1 MSVKVDRLEH
11 NMAKLTIE
19 VPAEEFEQAI
29 QKAYQ
34 KDKNKISLPG
44 FRKGHAPLQM
54 IERMYG
60 PSVFYEDAANICIN
74 ENYGKSVDESKL
86 EVVSQPEIDVT
97 QIEKGKPFIYTAT
110 VALKPEVKLGEYRGL
125 EVPKAVISVD
135 AKEIEDAVK
144 KEQEKN
150 SRMVDVDDRPVE
162 KDDTVTLDYEGS
174 IDGVPFDGGKG
185 ENQELTIGSGM
196 FIPGFE
202 DQLIGTKLEED
213 KDVTVKFPEDYQA
226 KQLAGK
232 EAVFKCKIHKIQ
244 KKELPELDDDFAKD
258 VSEFDTMDEYK
269 KDVEKNLLKK
279 KEEEA
284 KTARENAAVD
294 KLIAASDIDV
304 PEPMITSQ
312 VNSMYSDYAQ
322 RLQSQGIPIDMYL
335 QYQKTDEAKLKEQMK
350 PQAVKRIKTRLV
362 LEAVAENEKMEISD
376 DRLKEEVAK
385 MAKTYNMEPEK
396 LQELM
401 GDYEK
406 EQMKKDLAVQDAVT
420 LLADNAKE
428 VEVKA
433 DDAAKKAVDAKAKEL
448 KEEKKD

>member
-19 VPAEEFEQAI
+19 VPAEEFDQAI
-29 QKAYQ
+29 QKAYN

-74 ENYGKSVDESKL
+74 ENYGKAVEESGV

-97 QIEKGKPFIYTAT
+97 QIEKGKPFIYTAE
-110 VALKPEVKLGEYRGL
+110 VALKPDVKLGEYRGL
-125 EVPKAVISVD
+125 EVPKTEIKVD
-135 AKEIEDAVK
+135 PKEIEEEIK
-144 KEQEKN
+144 KEQDKN

-162 KDDTVTLDYEGS
+162 NGDIVTLDYEGS
-174 IDGVPFDGGKG
+174 VDGTPFDGGKG
-185 ENQELTIGSGM
+185 TNQELTIGSGM

-202 DQLIGTKLEED
+202 EQLIGVKLEEE
-213 KDVTVKFPEDYQA
+213 KDVNVKFPEEYQA
-226 KQLAGK
+226 KELAGK
-232 EAVFKCKIHKIQ
+232 DAVFKCVVHKIQ
-244 KKELPELDDDFAKD
+244 KKELPEINDDFAKD
-258 VSEFDTMDEYK
+258 VSEFDSLDEYK
-269 KDVEKNLLKK
+269 KDVEKHLTEK
-279 KEEEA
+279 KEAEA
-284 KTARENAAVD
+284 KTAKENAAVD
-294 KLIAASDIDV
+294 KLIAASEIDV

-312 VNSMYSDYAQ
+312 VNQMYSDYAQ

-335 QYQKTDEAKLKEQMK
+335 KYQKTDEAKLKETLK

-362 LEAVAENEKMEISD
+362 LEAVAKNEKIEVSD
-376 DRLKEEVAK
+376 DRLKEEIEK
-385 MAKTYNMEPEK
+385 MAKTYNMEPDK
-396 LQELM
+396 LTELM
-401 GDYEK
+401 GDFEK
-406 EQMKKDLAVQDAVT
+406 KQMKEDMAVQDAVT

-433 DDAAKKAVDAKAKEL
+433 EDTVKKTIDAKAAEL
-448 KEEKKD
+448 KSE